1 MNSIQELLDEEY
13 HLLDYDESD
22 SCGNN
27 SKEKENNSS
36 CYYSDSP
43 AESLQDGIQIGD
55 LNQQQQLLEKNGTS
69 EFQCDEK
76 KLATENELLILSKG
90 NKTVGYKVTF
100 F

>member
-13 HLLDYDESD
+13 HLLDYEESD
-22 SCGNN
+22 SSGNN

-55 LNQQQQLLEKNGTS
+55 LDQEQQFLEKKW
-69 EFQCDEK
+69 D
-76 KLATENELLILSKG
+76 I
-90 NKTVGYKVTF
+90 NKR
-100 F
+100 